1 MVRDRVEV
9 DRVGEHV
16 WVVALI
22 SEHDLSTADA
32 VRGAIGDA
40 FAGGP
45 RIVCDLSEASFIDS
59 TVLAAMIDGSA
70 SAREQED
77 DEFVVVAR
85 PGSVPRRLVNLAGAA
100 VWMEVYDSREAAL
113 AAVHS

>member
-1 MVRDRVEV
+1 LSVRPKI
-9 DRVGEHV
+9 
-16 WVVALI
+16 W
-22 SEHDLSTADA
+22 S

-40 FAGGP
+40 FAGGS